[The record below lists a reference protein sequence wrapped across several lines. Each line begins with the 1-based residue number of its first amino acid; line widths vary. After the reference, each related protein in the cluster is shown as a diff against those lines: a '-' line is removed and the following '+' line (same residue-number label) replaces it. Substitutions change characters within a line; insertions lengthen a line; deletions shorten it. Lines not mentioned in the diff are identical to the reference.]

1 MDDAVAVLRA
11 AVHRSKD
18 GPQIGADVRLA
29 LKALLFVG
37 IPAADIRYF
46 WQACQADN
54 DIGRSQ
60 SMNAALNRIELIRAG
75 KLKTGG

>member
-1 MDDAVAVLRA
+1 MDDAVAVLRE
-11 AVHRSKD
+11 AVRRSD
-18 GPQIGADVRLA
+18 EGPQTGAEVRLA
-29 LKALLFVG
+29 LKALRFVG
-37 IPAADIRYF
+37 VPSDAIRYF

-75 KLKTGG
+75 KL